1 MTPLTPLFPLFHP
14 EVAQLPPS
22 YGRIKYTP
30 FQPLGWNT
38 CVPLPC
44 MVSGSSGR
52 PFVENRFL
60 QSLGVEVFR
69 YADAVSTRL
78 SRIYKTFHVI
88 AYQFS
93 RWGKRKFH
101 VYFKRILCYKDV
113 NQVERTGK
121 QVEIKYGVHLNT
133 QTCHWPCT
141 LIELN

>member
-1 MTPLTPLFPLFHP
+1 
-14 EVAQLPPS
+14 
-22 YGRIKYTP
+22 
-30 FQPLGWNT
+30 
-38 CVPLPC
+38 

-93 RWGKRKFH
+93 R
-101 VYFKRILCYKDV
+101 
-113 NQVERTGK
+113 
-121 QVEIKYGVHLNT
+121 
-133 QTCHWPCT
+133 
-141 LIELN
+141 